1 MYTMFDTDDRGQVGI
16 GTLIVFIAMVLVAA
30 IAAGVLINTAG
41 LLQAQAQQTGEETTA
56 EVSDVVQIGEIVGYS
71 NSSTDDTA
79 ITEINASLRLASG
92 SDPVNVSQAS
102 DTISSPR
109 GMAGV
114 VEGNNDTNSDVIT
127 HYQIQGMEAD
137 DGSVLKD
144 QEDLLIANINLTNAS
159 SVSPLR
165 ESQRIKLILQAP
177 AGGQTFKELQTPRN
191 IEEDSSYIL

>member
-1 MYTMFDTDDRGQVGI
+1 
-16 GTLIVFIAMVLVAA
+16 
-30 IAAGVLINTAG
+30 
-41 LLQAQAQQTGEETTA
+41 
-56 EVSDVVQIGEIVGYS
+56 
-71 NSSTDDTA
+71 
-79 ITEINASLRLASG
+79 
-92 SDPVNVSQAS
+92 
-102 DTISSPR
+102 
-109 GMAGV
+109 MAGV